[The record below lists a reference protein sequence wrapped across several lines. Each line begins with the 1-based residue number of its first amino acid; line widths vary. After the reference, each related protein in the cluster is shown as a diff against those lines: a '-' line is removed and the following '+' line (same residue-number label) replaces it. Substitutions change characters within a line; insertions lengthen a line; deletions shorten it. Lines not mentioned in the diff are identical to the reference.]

1 MKIVVCVKPTP
12 PSEAA
17 VTVENGKASW
27 GDAPLIINPW
37 DEYAVEAALQQ
48 KEICSGTVTALSS
61 GDESA
66 RIALKHA
73 LAMGVDEAVFIPE
86 ASTTPGTG
94 AEIGLDTQRIA
105 YLLAAAIQKL
115 GNVDLAFFGRQGI
128 DGDAGIVP
136 SQTARVLGWPA
147 LTLAS
152 TVKVDGSTIH
162 VERSIEEGRQIVNAK
177 LPAVVSLTRDF
188 GEPRFPSFLN
198 KRKADRAV
206 IPLWS
211 RADLGMPLPAPVVS
225 QTEVALP
232 PASAKTCEFIA
243 GNSPEEIAGILV
255 ERILAEKIL

>member
-12 PSEAA
+12 PSEVQ
-17 VTVENGKASW
+17 VTVENGKVNW
-27 GDAPLIINPW
+27 GDSALIINPW
-37 DEYAVEAALQQ
+37 DEYALEAALQQ
-48 KEICSGTVTALSS
+48 KEIFGGTLTALSI

-66 RIALKHA
+66 MIALKHA
-73 LAMGVDEAVFIPE
+73 LAMGVDEVVLISDPAATF
-86 ASTTPGTG
+86 G
-94 AEIGLDTQRIA
+94 ADPQIALDTQAVAR
-105 YLLAAAIQKL
+105 LLAAAIQKF
-115 GNVDLAFFGRQGI
+115 GDVDMAFFGRQAI
-128 DGDAGIVP
+128 DGDSGLVP
-136 SQTARVLGWPA
+136 SQTGRVLGWPA

-152 TVKVDGSTIH
+152 TLKVVGGTIR